1 MAEERR
7 ILIVVP
13 GAPRDAEASRRAAW
27 DARALSRESAV
38 DVALAGE
45 SPQADPS
52 WRRFTAPPGGTGRAE
67 DAHTLAEQLDYARA
81 RGPYSRELLEFLHRE
96 GARYKLVLF
105 YGYAAASTAF
115 GLPLQPERA
124 VLVPFAEEAAEL
136 RLAPYRALFHA
147 PLAIAYRSDAERA
160 LVRLTFRNDQVHGAV
175 VEEPEALAA
184 FLAGAVR

>member
-1 MAEERR
+1 MEAGRR
-7 ILIVVP
+7 ILMVVP
-13 GAPRDAEASRRAAW
+13 GSPRDAEAIRRAAW

-45 SPQADPS
+45 SPGADPA
-52 WRRFTAPPGGTGRAE
+52 WRRFPALAAGTARAE
-67 DAHTLAEQLDYARA
+67 DAHTLAEQFDYARS

-96 GARYKLVLF
+96 GARYELVLF

-160 LVRLTFRNDQVHGAV
+160 LVRQTFRNDQVYGGV
-175 VEEPEALAA
+175 VAEPEALAA
-184 FLAGAVR
+184 FLGEVPR